1 MFDLKLGKFI
11 DESAK
16 VAAAAHRAVVTSLRT
31 TAYAIFQDVTHSI
44 TISPKQEPALPGAPP
59 HSRRGQ
65 TIRSERYDVDA
76 DGEIAVIGPRASI
89 VGEAMHLQ
97 EFGGEFAG
105 HRPLLGRDGKPII
118 DKSTSRAIEIPVTQ
132 KYPARP
138 SIGPALQREKG
149 LLLAELDGRISA

>member
-1 MFDLKLGKFI
+1 MFDLKFSKFI

-16 VAAAAHRAVVTSLRT
+16 VAAAAHRAVVTSLRK

-44 TISPKQEPALPGAPP
+44 AISPKNEPAQPGSPP

-105 HRPLLGRDGKPII
+105 HRPMLGRDGKPII
-118 DKSTSRAIEIPVTQ
+118 DRSTDRAVEIPVTQ

-138 SIGPALQREKG
+138 SIGPALQRQKG
-149 LLLAELDGRISA
+149 LLLASLDAGVGQ